1 MLSYFCNRIKKL
13 LRAVYECWSTGFGQ
27 ISGLISEMGWGG
39 VREGGTWTARGQVV
53 KTRIV
58 GGGGTLRIRL
68 LLISYY

>member
-1 MLSYFCNRIKKL
+1 ML
-13 LRAVYECWSTGFGQ
+13 VYWFWTK
-27 ISGLISEMGWGG
+27 SGLISEMGWGG